1 MTLGKYLSGVLAL
14 LSLGVPALAQDKGE
28 DFLKFSGFGTLGGA
42 HSSEKNADFTSTA
55 VQPDGTG
62 FSRVTSYSID
72 KKVGLQANAH
82 IAEWLS
88 AVVQGVSEYRYD
100 GTFNPYINMAFLK
113 AQVLPELSIRA
124 GRMPFNAY
132 LISDYQKVGYT
143 YTWVRP
149 PVEVYQFN
157 PIFNYDGADITWQ
170 KTLGGVA
177 FTVQAFAGS
186 NNVKLVQRGAVTD
199 LDAKEL
205 VGAWMSA
212 NHGNSLYRIYYLQGK
227 LTANNPA
234 LNVVFNQIRNGI
246 PPLGLPGNPALASQ
260 LELQDDR
267 VTYMSVGY
275 QYDPGNWFI
284 TAEAARNGGD
294 ENAVIHAT
302 AAYITGGYRLC
313 DWTPY
318 LTVAQR
324 KNDSP
329 TTNPNPIAN
338 ALLSGGNRADQSFS
352 VGLRWDFMKNM
363 DLKIQYDQFKNDTNA
378 YGALSNNQPAFQKGQ
393 SYSVITANLD
403 FVF

>member
-1 MTLGKYLSGVLAL
+1 MIVGKYLPGILAL
-14 LSLGVPALAQDKGE
+14 ATLATPAMAQDKG
-28 DFLKFSGFGTLGGA
+28 DDLFKFSGFGTFGGA
-42 HSSEKNADFTSTA
+42 HSSEKNADFVSTA

-62 FSRVTSYSID
+62 FSSDKSYSID
-72 KKVGLQANAH
+72 KKVGLQANAK
-82 IAEWLS
+82 IADWLS
-88 AVVQGVSEYRYD
+88 LVVQGVSEYRYD
-100 GTFNPYINMAFLK
+100 RTFNPYINLAFLK
-113 AQVLPELSIRA
+113 AQVMPELSIRV

-170 KTLGGVA
+170 KSMGGVA
-177 FTVQAFAGS
+177 LTLQAFAGS

-199 LDAKEL
+199 LDAKGIAGL
-205 VGAWMSA
+205 WLSA
-212 NHGNSLYRIYYLQGK
+212 NHGNSLYRVYYLQGK

-234 LNVVFNQIRNGI
+234 LNVIFSQIRNGI
-246 PPLGLPGNPALASQ
+246 PPLGLAGNPALADR
-260 LELQDDR
+260 LELKDDR

-284 TAEAARNGGD
+284 TAEAARNGGE

-302 AAYITGGYRLC
+302 AAYITGGIRLG

-329 TTNPNPIAN
+329 VTDPNPIAN
-338 ALLSGGNRADQSFS
+338 ALLASGNRADKSFS
-352 VGLRWDFMKNM
+352 AGIRWDFMKNM

-378 YGALSNNQPAFQKGQ
+378 YGALTNTQPAFQKGQ
-393 SYSVITANLD
+393 NYSVITANLD